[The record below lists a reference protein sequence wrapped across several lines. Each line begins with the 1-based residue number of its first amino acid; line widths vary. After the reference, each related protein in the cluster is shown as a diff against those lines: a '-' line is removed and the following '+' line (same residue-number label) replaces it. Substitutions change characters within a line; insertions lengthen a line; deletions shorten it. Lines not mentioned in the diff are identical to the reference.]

1 MAESLGRAANAAND
15 DAKKRSRIFTWRY
28 KEVVTEEESGNEK
41 VEDRQVDLVI
51 PRKFKRL
58 KFTRLLAANDILG
71 ALELIFG
78 KEAVAD
84 LEDLEMDE
92 DEFEMFMER
101 LGEAISGTSAKN

>member
-1 MAESLGRAANAAND
+1 LAESLGRAAKAASD
-15 DAKKRSRIFTWRY
+15 EAKGKNRIFVWKY
-28 KEVVTEEESGNEK
+28 KVTVEDDEGSEK
-41 VEDRQVDLVI
+41 VEDRQLDLIV

-58 KFTRLLAANDILG
+58 KFTRLIAANDILG

-78 KEAVAD
+78 AEKVSD

-101 LGEAISGTSAKN
+101 LGEAIGGTSAKN